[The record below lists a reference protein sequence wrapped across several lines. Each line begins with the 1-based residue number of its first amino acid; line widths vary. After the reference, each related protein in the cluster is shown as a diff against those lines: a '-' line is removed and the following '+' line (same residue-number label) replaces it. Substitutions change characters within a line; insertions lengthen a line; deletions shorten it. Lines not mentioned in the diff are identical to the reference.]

1 MISSVVQMTQA
12 EIATDFHAE
21 NLLVVHQHLPQPPD
35 HHHYSWAGVTLLL
48 QVGGIESEQSL
59 FALASTL
66 PLEAL
71 FLIVLAHLWM
81 SQRSHV
87 RFLFTWF
94 LPCAP
99 AIHRGKIEEQ
109 AYSPVHRL

>member
-1 MISSVVQMTQA
+1 MRKTYSLRTIF
-12 EIATDFHAE
+12 FHSPLIIIIILAP
-21 NLLVVHQHLPQPPD
+21 V
-35 HHHYSWAGVTLLL
+35 VTLLL